1 MKNSQKKVLI
11 VGAGPAGLTAGFEL
25 LNRGFQVTILEA
37 DKTFVGGISR
47 TVEYK
52 GYRFDIGGHRF
63 FSKNQEVMKWWE
75 DMLKDDFLKRPRL
88 SRWYYRKKFFQYPI
102 KLMEM
107 LWVFGPIDSARIFVS
122 YLKFKFFPIKPEV
135 SLADWCINNF
145 GYFLAKPFFLDYN
158 YKLWGVTA
166 DKLSKDFSAQRIKGI
181 SFFNTIK
188 DALMTMFKIK
198 GEKVSKSL
206 IDEFN
211 YPKLGPGMMW
221 EKVAKVI
228 RQKGGQI
235 VMDRKVEK
243 IIHSDGKISKVITK
257 NSQGS
262 QAEYSGYDYVLTTMP
277 LKEVVLSMDPI
288 VPQEVIDAA
297 NNLTFRDFITVAI
310 MLNKKDLPP
319 DDWVYTHDEGLR
331 SIRIQIFKNWSPFMV
346 PDQDKSCVGFE
357 FVANEGDELWNMSDE
372 ELINIAKTDIEKLG
386 FAKSTDVFDAKVVKL
401 KNVYPTYLIGYQDK
415 VDTIKDYL
423 QKTFKGY
430 ALQPIGRGGQH
441 RYNNSDHSMMTAIL
455 AVRNI
460 AGEGKYDP
468 WEVNSEAEYHEEK

>member
-1 MKNSQKKVLI
+1 MGNEQKKVLI
-11 VGAGPAGLTAGFEL
+11 IGAGPAGLTAGFEL
-25 LNRGFQVTILEA
+25 LKRGFKVTILEA
-37 DKTFVGGISR
+37 EKEFVGGISR

-63 FSKNQEVMKWWE
+63 FSKNQEVMQWWE
-75 DMLKDDFLKRPRL
+75 DMLKEDFLKRPRL

-107 LWVFGPIDSARIFVS
+107 LWVFGPFDSFRIFVS

-158 YKLWGVTA
+158 LKLWGVTA

-188 DALMTMFKIK
+188 DAVMTMFKIK

-221 EKVAKVI
+221 EKVARLIKE
-228 RQKGGQI
+228 KGGQI
-235 VMDRKVEK
+235 IMDSKVEK
-243 IIHSDGKISKVITK
+243 ISHSEGMVTKVITK
-257 NSQGS
+257 SSEGKQT
-262 QAEYSGYDYVLTTMP
+262 EYTGYDNVLTTMP
-277 LKEVVLSMDPI
+277 LKEVVLALDSIP
-288 VPQEVIDAA
+288 PQEVVDAA

-310 MLNKKDLPP
+310 MLDKKELPP
-319 DDWVYTHDEGLR
+319 DDWVYTHDEGLK

-372 ELINIAKTDIEKLG
+372 DLINMAKVDIEKLG
-386 FAKSTDVFDAKVVKL
+386 FAKSSQVFDAKVVKL

-415 VDTIKDYL
+415 VDTIKNYL
-423 QKTFKGY
+423 KTTFKEN
-430 ALQPIGRGGQH
+430 AIQPIGRGGQH

-468 WEVNSEAEYHEEK
+468 WEVNSEAEYHESK